1 MFHAAVSSKYRISVP
16 KVYQHYSATLQTDR
30 GPRRGMQVTVQ
41 RGDGRAPLVA
51 QWDGISL
58 AHKTTIGIL
67 DDQPPM
73 VWSNR
78 RPELLERLCAETC
91 ELCGSQTRV
100 EVHHIRHLKD
110 LQPKGGAQRLEWAQR
125 MAARHRK
132 P

>member
-1 MFHAAVSSKYRISVP
+1 MFHAAVNSKYRISVP

-67 DDQPPM
+67 DDQPAR

-78 RPELLERLCAETC
+78 RPELPERLFPASC
-91 ELCGSQTRV
+91 
-100 EVHHIRHLKD
+100 
-110 LQPKGGAQRLEWAQR
+110 
-125 MAARHRK
+125 AARRLALRYPTFGTSRISNPKVGPSGSNGPSGWPRATAK